1 MVRKFR
7 YLSIPLVTL
16 SIFITSSFVSS
27 SVLSDYNTI
36 YDVMSDVS
44 YIDIV
49 PPAGAVR
56 YRWNNGVLQAN
67 YGTSGRWDDVTSP
80 VELLYMLNQLGVA
93 SIDDIPTSQQYYDSL
108 SQYFGTHSLP
118 YSGSVFEP
126 GGNGLSI
133 HSYSDIFDFLSWNN
147 HLLSYLFTTLPQWA
161 YLNPMGGLTI
171 NPSNISFSGLTT
183 NGFLGLGTL
192 LGGASAPAYS
202 HLTEDGMIS
211 GISQPYLKSLN
222 EAIIGLYN
230 GVYSKSG
237 SYIYDPGQTAP
248 FSVSFSDISSILR
261 SYFQRLQL
269 ASVSQIGYLD
279 IDGLLNST
287 HDGQYVTLSDIT
299 ASGFRGL
306 GTILRGTDGI
316 PLNRRYNSIDYK
328 TNTVHT
334 DNLDNIF
341 DLLLYPLTDIQ
352 NDLAL
357 YLYSHGTD
365 LDIKEREN
373 MQPQAEEFVDDFTS
387 SSGAGTP
394 SVGNIKDTAGVSGS
408 MKSLFE
414 SSTTPSDAFNQ
425 LGDDGNYGFLSSQ
438 TQQRLNPFYNPN
450 ARSFDGT
457 VDYVT
462 PKLQS
467 IFGGVGSHW

>member
-1 MVRKFR
+1 MDLKRLFTLAV
-7 YLSIPLVTL
+7 LSF
-16 SIFITSSFVSS
+16 SIIITSSFVSS
-27 SVLSDYNTI
+27 SVLSDYDSV
-36 YDVMSDVS
+36 YDILSDVS
-44 YIDIV
+44 LIDIV
-49 PPAGAVR
+49 PPAGAVQ

-67 YGTSGRWDDVTSP
+67 YGTSGRWEDVTSP

-93 SIDDIPTSQQYYDSL
+93 SIEDIPTSADFLDSIK
-108 SQYFGTHSLP
+108 SYFGTPGWPVTYSVRLP
-118 YSGSVFEP
+118 QKSELQSYSPSSFANLLALLHTDMNNGRLITPGNNYLGRSGQSVQAEVYFSTP
-126 GGNGLSI
+126 YLLSNGL
-133 HSYSDIFDFLSWNN
+133 
-147 HLLSYLFTTLPQWA
+147 Q
-161 YLNPMGGLTI
+161 
-171 NPSNISFSGLTT
+171 
-183 NGFLGLGTL
+183 GLGTL
-192 LGGASAPAYS
+192 LGGANVSSYS
-202 HLTEDGMIS
+202 HLTEDGNYTAAP
-211 GISQPYLKSLN
+211 QPYLKSLN
-222 EAIIGLYN
+222 EALIALYR
-230 GVYSKSG
+230 GIYSNSG
-237 SYIYDPGQTAP
+237 SFVYDPGQSEP
-248 FSVSFSDISSILR
+248 FSVYPSSLSGILR
-261 SYFQRLQL
+261 TYFQRLQL
-269 ASVSQIGYLD
+269 ASVSQIGFLD

-287 HDGQYVTLSDIT
+287 KDGQYVTLSDIT

-387 SSGAGTP
+387 PSGSGTP

-438 TQQRLNPFYNPN
+438 TQQRLNPFYNS
-450 ARSFDGT
+450 RTRTYDGT
-457 VDYVT
+457 IDYVT

-467 IFGGVGSHW
+467 IFGGVGSSW